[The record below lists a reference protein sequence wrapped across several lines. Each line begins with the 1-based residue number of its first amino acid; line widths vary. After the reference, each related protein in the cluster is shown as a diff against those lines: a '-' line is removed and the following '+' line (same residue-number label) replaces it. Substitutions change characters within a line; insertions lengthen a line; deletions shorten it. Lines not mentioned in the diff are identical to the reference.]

1 MLDIVRKLSPKKL
14 LMNWMGGWEK
24 RKAGGKTPRLL
35 ARATR
40 GVWFLYIEMGK
51 VAMGESLGS
60 GAGAAGQDCGLDK
73 SLASGFGKLIGQV
86 NEEIK

>member
-1 MLDIVRKLSPKKL
+1 MGEKKSRRDDSKVVGSS
-14 LMNWMGGWEK
+14 NS
-24 RKAGGKTPRLL
+24 
-35 ARATR
+35 

-86 NEEIK
+86 NDEIK